1 MNLHN
6 IEAFLAV
13 AETNSFTMAGKRLEK
28 TQSAVSQAIRQLEE
42 ELGVILI
49 DRASRHVTLTPS
61 GEVMRRLATQL
72 LEDVKT
78 MKSLVR
84 EQSMAK
90 VSHLR
95 IGMVDSFA
103 SAVGPSLISSMMA
116 EAVNLNIS
124 SDVTPNLGKAL
135 LARRLDIV
143 FANDS
148 FDKEPQL
155 IRYELL
161 REPFVLL
168 LPKDARWDVE
178 TSDLASLARAY
189 PMVRYHTQSYIGAQI
204 EAHCHRLNVIPSR
217 RISVDTTEKLM
228 ASVAAGVGWSIGNP
242 LSVLVSGRQRRLIR
256 VALFPGETLYRR
268 LCIVARRG
276 EFDRLVLRLARLS
289 SEVLTDWIEGELQE
303 TFPELYPAIRV
314 ARFDSEP
321 SSDQASA

>member
-1 MNLHN
+1 MNLHS

-13 AETNSFTMAGKRLEK
+13 AETSSFTMAGKRLEK
-28 TQSAVSQAIRQLEE
+28 TQSAMSQAIRQLEE

-49 DRASRHVTLTPS
+49 DRASRQVTLTPS
-61 GEVMRRLATQL
+61 GELMRRLATQL

-124 SDVTPNLGKAL
+124 SDVTPNLGEAL
-135 LARRLDIV
+135 LAKRLDIV

-148 FDKEPQL
+148 FDNEPHF

-168 LPKDARWDVE
+168 LPADVRWDLE
-178 TSDLASLARAY
+178 TPDLASLARAY
-189 PMVRYHTQSYIGAQI
+189 PMVRYHTQSYIGGQI

-242 LSVLVSGRQRRLIR
+242 LSLLMSGRQRRLIR
-256 VALFPGETLYRR
+256 VAPFPGETFYRR

-276 EFDRLVLRLARLS
+276 EFDSLLLRLARLS
-289 SEVLTDWIEGELQE
+289 SEVLTEWVEGELRD
-303 TFPELYPAIRV
+303 TFPELYPAIQV
-314 ARFDSEP
+314 ARFEREP
-321 SSDQASA
+321 AP